1 MHVELA
7 GVLFI
12 LWGVMTTLVG
22 TSTLA
27 LAVGAVSLMASA
39 PGGAGGQFAAG
50 LTAGAFTALGA
61 IAVIWGVAHV
71 LVGALIRRQQPWPWA
86 RHAALSLSSIDLV
99 LLPYGTALG
108 CYVLWTL
115 LREDG
120 KRIFQTS

>member
-1 MHVELA
+1 VHVELA

-39 PGGAGGQFAAG
+39 TGGAGGQFAAG

-61 IAVIWGVAHV
+61 IAVIWGVSHV
-71 LVGALIRRQQPWPWA
+71 LVGALIRKQRPWPWA
-86 RHAALSLSSIDLV
+86 RHVALTLSSIDLV

-120 KRIFQTS
+120 KRIFQTP